1 MSGLNALNLR
11 CIYADSPTSTEHLSF
26 MKYISYLLL
35 TTLLILANNNLGAQD
50 LFERLYTTTETDVLS
65 TSLHQAGT
73 GFLMLSLQIDEDGE
87 NEAINLT
94 SLDAKGTINWS
105 QEYDYDIEDDVFIS
119 ELGEVE
125 LLPDGSIMF
134 SALLQQDSLNR
145 LVTRVD
151 SDGNVLWTRLTGQTT
166 DVFTNLGYRSRLV
179 SAEDMGTVHITND
192 RNDDDIDEPLT
203 VNIGLDGDI
212 IWGRSWEV
220 SDTNDMTLSS
230 VMRDATFLSDSTI
243 LIAGNNRDVGHQL
256 YLTKMDTMG
265 NIIWS
270 RSYTG
275 DIGSGINQA
284 ALSVVEMAD
293 NTLLLL
299 GTSVGGTTSGV
310 LINVEQNGDLI
321 QGFQLQ
327 NQNTTFEMFPNNI
340 VPLVDTSFAIS
351 MRMVNS
357 TDGTLLPQVVRMSLD
372 STFLYNTLL
381 KESTDMDVTQSG
393 LIADSTLAVS
403 FLTSTTRL
411 DSMTLIP
418 SLNKLDLNGETGCN
432 DLGFGL
438 SLDSIDVMVD
448 TLLWVGTDQLEM
460 DSIDVLALS
469 FDEFSPPLLSL
480 QDTNFCPQDPVLFTF
495 DGTVRGAVSY
505 LWDDGVTDSIRT
517 VMETGMFILT
527 VEVGI
532 EECFTLCDTGFVNQ
546 SMFPMAMINSGSQN
560 FCSDGEIILQ
570 VQASNPIVSVDW
582 STGEQTQTI
591 VVTDLMPYS
600 VTIIDDC
607 GNPATASI
615 DLTDFTIE
623 NNPVIDVSTANV
635 CVDNTISLR
644 ATGDFLVEDL
654 IWSTGDVG
662 VAIISV
668 NEPGTFTV
676 ENLAQFCPGAAS
688 VEITAN
694 DFLMDLAV
702 GINGNCDVV
711 SNVFQLLA
719 GGTGIESFL
728 WSTGETTPNIGVT
741 EPGEFS
747 VTVTDMCGNTEVAT
761 ITVSQEDIDDCI
773 VVPPPPVFDDCL
785 EFPNAVFPESNND
798 RNTTF
803 GPEDQNCGGA
813 PVEDYELSIYNRWG
827 NKVFE
832 SNNIDTRWN
841 GRRNNDGR
849 DQPSTV
855 YFWYATYVINDN
867 TFESEG
873 DVTIIR

>member
-1 MSGLNALNLR
+1 
-11 CIYADSPTSTEHLSF
+11 

>member
-1 MSGLNALNLR
+1 
-11 CIYADSPTSTEHLSF
+11 

-35 TTLLILANNNLGAQD
+35 TTLLILVDNNLGAQD
-50 LFERLYTTTETDVLS
+50 LFERLYTTTDTDVLS

-73 GFLMLSLQIDEDGE
+73 GFLMLSLQINEDGE

-105 QEYDYDIEDDVFIS
+105 QEYDYDIDDDVFIS

-151 SDGNVLWTRLTGQTT
+151 SDGNVLWTRLTGQAT

-192 RNDDDIDEPLT
+192 RNNDDIDEPLT
-203 VNIGLDGDI
+203 VNIGLDGEI

-220 SDTNDMTLSS
+220 SDTNDITLSS
-230 VMRDATFLSDSTI
+230 VIRDATFLSDSTI

-256 YLTKMDTMG
+256 YLTKMDTTG

-275 DIGSGINQA
+275 DVGTGINQA

-293 NTLLLL
+293 STLLLL

-310 LINVEQNGDLI
+310 LINVEHNGDLI
-321 QGFQLQ
+321 QGFQFQ
-327 NQNTTFEMFPNNI
+327 NQNPTFEMFPNNI
-340 VPLVDTSFAIS
+340 VPLADTSFAIS

-357 TDGTLLPQVVRMSLD
+357 TDGTLLPQVVRMTLD

-381 KESTDMDVTQSG
+381 KESTDLDVTQSG

-411 DSMTLIP
+411 DSLTLIP
-418 SLNKLDLNGETGCN
+418 SLNKLDADGETGCN

-460 DSIDVLALS
+460 DSIDVLALP
-469 FDEFSPPLLSL
+469 FDEFNPPLLSL

-495 DGTVRGAVSY
+495 DGTVRGATSY

-546 SMFPMAMINSGSQN
+546 SMFPTAMINTGTQN

-570 VQASNPIVSVDW
+570 VQSNNPIVSVDW

-607 GNPATASI
+607 DNPATATI

-623 NNPVIDVSTANV
+623 NDPVIQVSTANV
-635 CVDNTISLR
+635 CVDNTILLQ

-654 IWSTGDVG
+654 LWSTGDVG
-662 VAIISV
+662 VAIISLS
-668 NEPGTFTV
+668 EPGTFTV
-676 ENLAQFCPGAAS
+676 ENLAQFCPGSATVDIS
-688 VEITAN
+688 AN
-694 DFLMDLAV
+694 DFLMDLTV

-711 SNVFQLLA
+711 SNVFQLIA
-719 GGTGIESFL
+719 GGTGVESFL
-728 WSTGETTPNIGVT
+728 WSTGETTSIIGVT
-741 EPGEFS
+741 EPGDFS

-773 VVPPPPVFDDCL
+773 VLPPPPVFDDCL

-803 GPEDQNCGGA
+803 GPEDMNCGGA

-849 DQPSTV
+849 EQPSTV

>member
-1 MSGLNALNLR
+1 
-11 CIYADSPTSTEHLSF
+11 

-469 FDEFSPPLLSL
+469 FDEFSPPLLTL

>member
-469 FDEFSPPLLSL
+469 FDEFSPPLLTL

>member
-418 SLNKLDLNGETGCN
+418 SLNKLDLNGQTGCN

>member
-1 MSGLNALNLR
+1 
-11 CIYADSPTSTEHLSF
+11 

-438 SLDSIDVMVD
+438 SLDSIDVMID

-469 FDEFSPPLLSL
+469 FDEFSPPLLTL

>member
-438 SLDSIDVMVD
+438 SLDSIDVMID

-469 FDEFSPPLLSL
+469 FDEFSPPLLTL

>member
-1 MSGLNALNLR
+1 MV
-11 CIYADSPTSTEHLSF
+11 TS
-26 MKYISYLLL
+26 Y
-35 TTLLILANNNLGAQD
+35 G
-50 LFERLYTTTETDVLS
+50 
-65 TSLHQAGT
+65 
-73 GFLMLSLQIDEDGE
+73 
-87 NEAINLT
+87 
-94 SLDAKGTINWS
+94 
-105 QEYDYDIEDDVFIS
+105 
-119 ELGEVE
+119 
-125 LLPDGSIMF
+125 
-134 SALLQQDSLNR
+134 
-145 LVTRVD
+145 VD
-151 SDGNVLWTRLTGQTT
+151 
-166 DVFTNLGYRSRLV
+166 
-179 SAEDMGTVHITND
+179 
-192 RNDDDIDEPLT
+192 P
-203 VNIGLDGDI
+203 
-212 IWGRSWEV
+212 WEV

>member
-460 DSIDVLALS
+460 DSIDVLAMS
-469 FDEFSPPLLSL
+469 FDEFSPPLLTL

>member
-1 MSGLNALNLR
+1 
-11 CIYADSPTSTEHLSF
+11 

-460 DSIDVLALS
+460 DSIDVLAMS
-469 FDEFSPPLLSL
+469 FDEFSPPLLTL